1 MPTRNSPIA
10 SSVVPTGRRMKG
22 SEIDAITASPRWRPR
37 PAAPAG
43 PAVRHRL
50 LDPAVEP
57 VEREIDHRRRV
68 ERQQLAQQQA
78 ADDGN
83 AERKAQL
90 GAGAAFDRQRQRA
103 EQRGQRRHHD
113 RAEAQQAGLHD
124 RVVRRHA
131 LMPLR
136 FQREVDHHDRVL
148 LDDAHQQDDADQA
161 DHRQVLPEQHQRQNG
176 ADAGRGQRR
185 ENGDRVDVALIE
197 HAEHDVDRDDR
208 GQDQPGLAGQ
218 RFREFGGV
226 AGIDADDAAGHADPR
241 FDRLDRLDGIA
252 ERRAGREVEAERDR
266 RKLRLMRDR
275 QRRGGARQRRHRRQR
290 HLRAGSA
297 PGR

>member
-1 MPTRNSPIA
+1 MPTRKSPIA

-22 SEIDAITASPRWRPR
+22 SEIDAIYCIPSV
-37 PAAPAG
+37 APATGG
-43 PAVRHRL
+43 PGGPGIRHRL
-50 LDPAVEP
+50 LDLAIEP
-57 VEREIDHRRRV
+57 VERQIDHRRRV

-124 RVVRRHA
+124 GFVGRHA

-136 FQREVDHHDRVL
+136 LQREVDHHDRVL
-148 LDDAHQQDDADQA
+148 LDDAHQQNDADQA
-161 DHRQVLPEQHQRQNG
+161 DHRQVLPEQHQRQDG
-176 ADAGRGQRR
+176 ADAGRRQRR
-185 ENGDRVDVALIE
+185 ENGDRVDVALVE

-208 GQDQPGLAGQ
+208 RQDQPGLAGQ
-218 RFREFGGV
+218 RFGELGRI
-226 AGIDADDAAGHADPR
+226 AGIDADDAAGHADPASR
-241 FDRLDRLDGIA
+241 
-252 ERRAGREVEAERDR
+252 
-266 RKLRLMRDR
+266 
-275 QRRGGARQRRHRRQR
+275 
-290 HLRAGSA
+290 SS
-297 PGR
+297 